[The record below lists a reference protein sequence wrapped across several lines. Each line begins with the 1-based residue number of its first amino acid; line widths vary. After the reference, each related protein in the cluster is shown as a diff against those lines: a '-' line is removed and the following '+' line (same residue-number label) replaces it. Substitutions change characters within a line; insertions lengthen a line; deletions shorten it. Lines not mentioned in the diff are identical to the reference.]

1 MTEKRFTTKSQ
12 DDYFGVID
20 NNVGDNV
27 CVVNGIHT
35 LIEAEWLCEVLNSLI
50 NENEQLKKDLK
61 IIEEHRKQETEY
73 TARLEEKNEQ
83 LKSELRN
90 LRRLTNQL
98 YMEGSE

>member
-1 MTEKRFTTKSQ
+1 MVLLTEKRFTTKSQ

-50 NENEQLKKDLK
+50 NENEQLKG
-61 IIEEHRKQETEY
+61 
-73 TARLEEKNEQ
+73 
-83 LKSELRN
+83 ELRN
-90 LRRLTNQL
+90 LRRLANQL